1 MIGGKYTQLLQNQ
14 PNVNNGTMWGGLAHV
29 LQQGMLGYSAGQ
41 DQREEEAK
49 RTRLAD
55 ALRIG
60 MGTPGNP
67 ITDAPGAFAAGAGGP
82 PPMSMDPARQPVPG
96 DWSGMIRALGQ
107 DYPELSLQM
116 MGQERNAAAAAEA
129 QNNNLVQAWNPETGA
144 YEYIRQ
150 GDALGA
156 VAEAPPA
163 PGEPLVRE
171 FNEGGSIVTKQWD
184 AASQTWTPLATAPRW
199 QPAAPAAANFSNFT
213 NGLGDIVAVD
223 LSTPE
228 GRARANELAQAGYYE
243 ASITAPS
250 GADLGVRTDGPL
262 DPSGDPID
270 PDKGYHWEPD
280 PGSQFGWKQVV
291 TPGSEADRELQEAA
305 ETEAN
310 AAESERETADFMVQD
325 INRAIDL
332 VNAGWFIPLTGITGE
347 LGSFVP
353 GTPQHDLAQI
363 ILGLEANIGFGYIN
377 EMRQA
382 SPTGGALGDVS
393 QGELDRLTA
402 VLGSLKQSQS
412 RPQFLFNMERL
423 LETYNEVIHGT
434 NAAPTASGGGIT
446 PEDEALINKWA
457 VQ

>member
-29 LQQGMLGYSAGQ
+29 LQQGMLGHSMGK
-41 DQREEEAK
+41 DQREEEA
-49 RTRLAD
+49 TRQRLTE
-55 ALRIG
+55 ALTA
-60 MGTPGNP
+60 MTGTPDNT
-67 ITDAPGAFAAGAGGP
+67 ITWNQPTRPDGTG
-82 PPMSMDPARQPVPG
+82 DPTTLIP
-96 DWSGMIRALGQ
+96 
-107 DYPELSLQM
+107 
-116 MGQERNAAAAAEA
+116 GQEPNRSLAMQIMAGDPNLAPMAFGMANSELDYQRQLDA

-250 GADLGVRTDGPL
+250 GADLGVRTDGPI